1 MWHEDA
7 LLNQDEGQRPC
18 VCNCLD
24 ALFLGS
30 GEHFMHG
37 AQPLLDILPSKRQ
50 RGFLS
55 WPAVLIRSFVIFG
68 FHKDNL
74 SGGLTCAKI
83 GRLGNDGSHRNARQ
97 TSSP

>member
-1 MWHEDA
+1 
-7 LLNQDEGQRPC
+7 
-18 VCNCLD
+18 
-24 ALFLGS
+24 
-30 GEHFMHG
+30 
-37 AQPLLDILPSKRQ
+37 
-50 RGFLS
+50 
-55 WPAVLIRSFVIFG
+55 VIFG